1 MAYIRFLE
9 SDIMHEAIVIPDG
22 NIVTLKFQDEKE
34 ANNNGFDVF
43 VDEDC
48 EIDIGGEYYH
58 EFTTIYRNDEE
69 TDKYNGYQLSND
81 GSIYAEPEPIQ
92 PEPQN
97 MTLDELKKEKIAE
110 MNQAQQRIIQSGV
123 DVLLSNGT
131 TERFAL
137 KDQDQMSL
145 MGLQTLAQQGVD
157 RIPWHEAN
165 NAEHCKYYS
174 AEDMSR
180 ITGAALSF
188 ISYQVTYFRDLRI
201 YIDSMLDKDNVQS
214 VFYGTYIPIEYQS
227 EVLADFYSAQNA

>member
-201 YIDSMLDKDNVQS
+201 YR
-214 VFYGTYIPIEYQS
+214 
-227 EVLADFYSAQNA
+227 